1 MWGNKLLC
9 YWWESSDATFLKDYS
24 IYSSSICDR
33 CTHTNYQY
41 ILRYIYIYMHPHCNI
56 ICSVNVTLLLFNNIA
71 LLLLFN
77 KDH

>member
-1 MWGNKLLC
+1 
-9 YWWESSDATFLKDYS
+9 
-24 IYSSSICDR
+24 
-33 CTHTNYQY
+33 
-41 ILRYIYIYMHPHCNI
+41 MHPHCNI